1 MLGHLALS
9 ILTGLFVGVSSGL
22 LGIGGGTILVPV
34 FRLLFG
40 MSAMEATGTSLFSIV
55 PTSVSGAAAHV
66 RHGTC
71 IPRLGLAMGLGGAL
85 TSPLGVFLASKSPG
99 WAIMLMAA
107 VIISMS
113 AYSMFKKALALPGGK
128 PPDASDAAA
137 PVVEEACEPA
147 AVMGS
152 TLAKGAAI
160 GLVAGLASGYVGVGG
175 GFVMMPMMI
184 GLLGIPMALASG
196 TSLIAVTIL
205 AIPGVIEQGL
215 MGNVDILAG
224 IFVSLGTVPGAYVG
238 ARLIKKIPERVLRLA
253 FGGFLI
259 VASVLLVANEFF
271 A

>member
-55 PTSVSGAAAHV
+55 PTSASGTAAHV
-66 RHGTC
+66 RRGTC
-71 IPRLGLAMGLGGAL
+71 IPRLGFAMGLGGAL

-99 WAIMLMAA
+99 WAIMLVAA
-107 VIISMS
+107 AIISTS
-113 AYSMFKKALALPGGK
+113 AYSMFRKALALPGGK
-128 PPDASDAAA
+128 HSDASG
-137 PVVEEACEPA
+137 PEACVGGEAPRPA
-147 AVMGS
+147 VVGS
-152 TLAKGAAI
+152 TLLKGAAI